1 MGLTTNHK
9 TDMKTKNVM
18 LLVLLLFTSNL
29 LNAQVPKQESDNVK
43 YQKGVGIETFYQ
55 GNYAIGLGGIVGYG
69 LGNKKKANFAMGI
82 YTDVFFV
89 TEPIIGPR
97 VKLTLNNKGVFG
109 VSGIS
114 LNFSNYYRN
123 GINDFRVTAD
133 LNISSHGIATF
144 FVGYGLRLSE
154 KHFSEIG
161 QFRLGLNLSLVN
173 NLE

>member
-1 MGLTTNHK
+1 
-9 TDMKTKNVM
+9 MKINI
-18 LLVLLLFTSNL
+18 LLIALLFLISNFTFGQT
-29 LNAQVPKQESDNVK
+29 NKTESNFVN

-55 GNYAIGLGGIVGYG
+55 GNYAVGLGGIVGYG
-69 LGNKKKANFAMGI
+69 IGNKKKANFAMGI
-82 YTDVFFV
+82 YTDIFFV

-97 VKLTLNNKGVFG
+97 VKVSLNNKGVFG

-144 FVGYGLRLSE
+144 FVGYSMRFSQ

-173 NLE
+173 KME